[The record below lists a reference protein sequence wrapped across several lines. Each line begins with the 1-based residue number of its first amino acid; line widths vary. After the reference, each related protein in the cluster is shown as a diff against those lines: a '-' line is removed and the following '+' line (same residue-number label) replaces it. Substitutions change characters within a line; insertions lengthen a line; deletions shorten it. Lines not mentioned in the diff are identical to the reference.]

1 MSRTARA
8 VGHHVAVSPPEP
20 RSTRPMARAR
30 SIGSGLLFLVLA
42 VAVQLARQPGDSSRD
57 TDLGRGR
64 AHLHPGRPDPSAGLD
79 VAAGLRRLHA
89 SSRHGRSPSARGR
102 WRPAPTLPTWP
113 SSAAVVVALLGLI
126 VVRSARSWVSSPVL
140 RWSLGVMVVLAPVTF
155 SELTATITNVGWPFL
170 VAGFWAIA
178 SREQGRFDTPLR
190 AGTVLLGAVSTV
202 IQIVLLPWAIVMAVH
217 RRRRSDVIVLV
228 SLVVGLGIQGLAV
241 LASEPQE
248 SDSTRIVGRPLRA
261 ARPPRVRVARRRR
274 AMDLP
279 PVVPGRDQRRRR
291 VGDGRRRDDGPR
303 PARATRPGSTCP
315 RGLRGPHRHRVV
327 PRRPSGTAAPPAS
340 TCGCATGQVMS
351 GGRYGYLPVLLLFS
365 ALVVM
370 VDASGRRW
378 LQVVLLAQ
386 TAFVIATSLTLANP
400 RSTGPS
406 WTDSVRAA
414 EAECRAD
421 PGLEVA
427 TLPISP
433 EPAWSMQIECDR
445 LTEPQ
450 RVDRSLF
457 GGSRPPRRLP
467 A

>member
-1 MSRTARA
+1 MSRTACA
-8 VGHHVAVSPPEP
+8 VGHHVAMSPPEP

-42 VAVQLARQPGDSSRD
+42 VAVQMARQPGDSSSD
-57 TDLGRGR
+57 TIWAEDGRIFTQDALTHPPVSTLLRGYGGYAQFTTRALALGT
-64 AHLHPGRPDPSAGLD
+64 
-79 VAAGLRRLHA
+79 
-89 SSRHGRSPSARGR
+89 RSLQPRSF
-102 WRPAPTLPTWP
+102 APYLAV
-113 SSAAVVVALLGLI
+113 SAAVVVALLGLI

-140 RWSLGVMVVLAPVTF
+140 RWSLGVMVVLAPVNF

-170 VAGFWAIA
+170 AAGFWAIA

-241 LASEPQE
+241 LASDTQE
-248 SDSTRIVGRPLRA
+248 TDSARIVGDLFELLGLRVFGSLVAGERWISHLSSRA
-261 ARPPRVRVARRRR
+261 AVNVGVVSVTIVVVMMVLAR
-274 AMDLP
+274 
-279 PVVPGRDQRRRR
+279 PGRLDRDRR
-291 VGDGRRRDDGPR
+291 VLVACAVLTAIGSYLVTVWYRGTSSVDLWVRD
-303 PARATRPGSTCP
+303 
-315 RGLRGPHRHRVV
+315 
-327 PRRPSGTAAPPAS
+327 
-340 TCGCATGQVMS
+340 GQVMS

-427 TLPISP
+427 TLRISP
-433 EPAWSMQIECDR
+433 EPEWSMQIECDR

-450 RVDRSLF
+450 
-457 GGSRPPRRLP
+457 G
-467 A
+467 